1 MACIHM
7 MVLSIALVLF
17 GLAFADARQLSSR
30 PDSWPLVVSL
40 PEIRPSIQGDS
51 LEGP

>member
-40 PEIRPSIQGDS
+40 PEIPLLQGDS